1 MKLSNATLRPGKITK
16 VLENGKIH
24 AKVPGLFLTDD
35 GTNTPQI
42 NPFVEMIGGHA
53 NQFSTPVIGEEVW
66 VLNTTDNP
74 RELYWFRK
82 DQHITNNQPLFDES
96 GIENVEILCNRS
108 GTNGWATLYFSDGS
122 GWILRQDQSRLQ
134 IYPDGHIDLGMPD
147 AHRTII
153 IDPEAIKLGGGTEH
167 FAGYGD
173 VIIKRL
179 EEICDLL
186 VQAATAANT
195 YPETMPLSPVFQKA
209 SQIKGTLQEIE
220 SPNVKLD

>member
-1 MKLSNATLRPGKITK
+1 MRLINGILRPGKVIE
-16 VLENGKIH
+16 VLENGKIK
-24 AKVPGLFLTDD
+24 ASVPGLFTEEDKDL
-35 GTNTPQI
+35 
-42 NPFVEMIGGHA
+42 NPPIMPFFEIFGAHA
-53 NQFSTPVIGEEVW
+53 NHFSTPILNDAVW
-66 VLNTTDNP
+66 ILNLTDNP
-74 RELYWFRK
+74 RQLYWFRK

-108 GTNGWATLYFSDGS
+108 GANGWATLYFSDGS

-186 VQAATAANT
+186 VQAATAAKT